1 MVPVFLALYL
11 RAAGAVTDRVDGRRD
26 RGQGTLE
33 YVGMIAVAA
42 LLIGVVVTAF
52 GDGGSIAD
60 KVTGAIETVTNIGG

>member
-1 MVPVFLALYL
+1 MNNILLLALVL
-11 RAAGAVTDRVDGRRD
+11 RIDEMRERRD

-52 GDGGSIAD
+52 ADGSSIGE
-60 KVTGAIETVTNIGG
+60 KVSNAIETVTSIG

>member
-1 MVPVFLALYL
+1 MNHFLLVALVL
-11 RAAGAVTDRVDGRRD
+11 RLDEMRERREH
-26 RGQGTLE
+26 GQGTLE